1 MSVVTKKIDSA
12 NALLSGTISR
22 EVLNQK
28 VNEVIKKIAK
38 SVKIDGFRQGKVPP
52 NIIKSRYKDQIDSDS
67 KQEAIRDLLD
77 NGLKEL
83 GITPNKMLGNPL
95 ISKFDEKGENIEVE
109 IKISS
114 TPEFSVDNIQS
125 CIPEVKLQPITQK
138 QIDERIDEIAKSRAP
153 LEEVRENRGL
163 KKDDV
168 AVIDFEGF
176 VDDKAFEG
184 GKAQNF
190 NLTIGSNQFIAGFED
205 ALIGMKKGEERTID
219 VKFPDEYQAKNL
231 AGKDAKFKVKLHTI
245 SQKQPV
251 KIDDEFAKTMLGKD
265 ATVQSLKEAFKE
277 QLEMEQKTELYN
289 KELKG
294 KLLESL
300 LSAITFDLPE
310 LIVEQEMD
318 ILFRNTLAG
327 IPREEFEALKNDE
340 KKARQKRESLK
351 DEAKK
356 SVQATF
362 IIDALARKNNITIND
377 NEVLQTIYYEAM
389 MMGQDAQKTIEYY
402 REHNMLPA
410 IKMAMIEDRVLH
422 FLLDSQHAQSKDS
435 KESQSKAKSSSSKQK
450 SKDDTSKKD

>member
-12 NALLSGTISR
+12 NALLSGIISR
-22 EVLNQK
+22 EALNQK
-28 VNEVIKKIAK
+28 IDEVIKKIAK
-38 SVKIDGFRQGKVPP
+38 SVKIDGFRKGKVPS
-52 NIIKSRYKDQIDSDS
+52 NLIKSRYKDQIDSDS

-109 IKISS
+109 IKISIS
-114 TPEFSVDNIQS
+114 PEFSVDNIQS

-138 QIDERIDEIAKSRAP
+138 QIDERIDEVAKSRAP
-153 LEEVRENRGL
+153 LGEINENRGL

-168 AVIDFEGF
+168 ALIDFEGF
-176 VDDKAFEG
+176 VDGKAFDG

-205 ALIGMKKGEERTID
+205 ALVGMKKGEERSID
-219 VKFPDEYQAKNL
+219 VKFPDDYQAPNL
-231 AGKDAKFKVKLHTI
+231 AGKDAKFKVKLHSI

-251 KIDDEFAKTMLGKD
+251 KIDEEFAKAMLGKD
-265 ATVQSLKEAFKE
+265 ATLESLKEAFRE

-300 LSAITFDLPE
+300 LDSIKFDLPE

-318 ILFRNTLAG
+318 ILFRNALAG
-327 IPREEFEALKNDE
+327 GVSKEEFESLKNDE
-340 KKARQKRESLK
+340 KKAKQKRESLK

-362 IIDALARKNNITIND
+362 IIDALARKNNINVND
-377 NEVLQTIYYEAM
+377 NEVLQTVYYEAM
-389 MMGQDAQKTIEYY
+389 MMGQDGQKTIEYY
-402 REHNMLPA
+402 RQNNLLPA

-422 FLLDSQHAQSKDS
+422 FLLDSNNSATKDT
-435 KESQSKAKSSSSKQK
+435 QAKVK
-450 SKDDTSKKD
+450 SVESKKPKTTKK

>member
-1 MSVVTKKIDSA
+1 MSVITKKIDSA

-125 CIPEVKLQPITQK
+125 CIPEVKLKPITQK

-163 KKDDV
+163 KKDDI

-219 VKFPDEYQAKNL
+219 VKFPNEYQAKNL

-251 KIDDEFAKTMLGKD
+251 KIDDEFAKAMLGKD

-300 LSAITFDLPE
+300 LGAITFDLPE

-327 IPREEFEALKNDE
+327 IPKEEFEALKNDE